1 MKRYLYTIIIC
12 LFTLSVQAQQWVWH
26 EIAEEQSESEPVPT
40 WIIYLTLIIG
50 FVIYRY
56 IRNKDA
62 EEEEIIAQ
70 NRRIEEQQR
79 LEEEYDVYKDEEVV
93 FYDDDL
99 IVPDISHSR
108 PIMSNNAYSD
118 SSYTKNEKPTSKEI
132 EPFQKPIIQTET
144 DFYILSSDGKEL
156 IKGKDADNIII
167 SEGVERIKHGA
178 FMNKKIKHVK
188 FPKSLKHIESFAFC
202 YSSIE
207 YLEVPAT
214 IDRFEKYIFSG
225 CNSLR
230 EVKIEDGI
238 KVFGIGM
245 FRECV
250 RLEKVS
256 LPESLI
262 TIPEAAFEN
271 CFSLHNINLPSGLK
285 RIGDS
290 AFDNCQILELFS
302 IPQTVNNIGIGA
314 FRDCY
319 ALKEI
324 TIPNGVVGISDRT
337 FYGATN
343 LEKVILPEDL
353 AYIMERAFYGC
364 EHIHIKI
371 PQSVRYIAPNAFAQC
386 NNNSYD
392 NLQIEVPIGKKS
404 ILENMHSQLIG
415 KVSEYSTSS
424 PYVDSEDL
432 ARKRQLFIAI
442 LEDKHRQEMEHFCNE
457 FNVAIRIDKQQTYSN
472 F

>member
-26 EIAEEQSESEPVPT
+26 EIAEEQSESESVPT
-40 WIIYLTLIIG
+40 WLIYLTLIIG

-62 EEEEIIAQ
+62 EEEEKIAQ

-79 LEEEYDVYKDEEVV
+79 IEEEYDVYKDEEVV

-132 EPFQKPIIQTET
+132 EPFQKPITQTET

-156 IKGKDADNIII
+156 IEGKDADNIII

-178 FMNKKIKHVK
+178 FMGKKIKHVK
-188 FPKSLKHIESFAFC
+188 FPKSLKYIESMAFANC
-202 YSSIE
+202 SIE
-207 YLEVPAT
+207 DLEVPAT
-214 IDRFEKYIFSG
+214 IELFEELIFSG
-225 CNSLR
+225 CDFLK

-238 KVFGIGM
+238 KVLGRGM
-245 FRECV
+245 FNRCV
-250 RLEKVS
+250 SLEKVS

-262 TIPEAAFEN
+262 TIPESAFEY
-271 CFSLHNINLPSGLK
+271 CFSLQNINLPSGLK
-285 RIGDS
+285 RIGYS
-290 AFDNCQILELFS
+290 AFGNCQILELFS

-314 FRDCY
+314 FRNCY

-324 TIPNGVVGISDRT
+324 TIPNGVVGISDST
-337 FYGATN
+337 FYDATN
-343 LEKVILPEDL
+343 LEKVILPENL
-353 AYIMERAFYGC
+353 AYIMDSAFHGC
-364 EHIHIKI
+364 GHIHIKI
-371 PQSVRYIAPNAFAQC
+371 PQSVIYIASNAFSQC
-386 NNNSYD
+386 NDYSYE

-404 ILENMHSQLIG
+404 VLENLHPQLIG
-415 KVSEYSTSS
+415 KVSEYSTNSH
-424 PYVDSEDL
+424 YVDSEDL
-432 ARKRQLFIAI
+432 ALKRELFITI
-442 LEDKHRQEMEHFCNE
+442 LENEHRKEMEYFCNE
-457 FNVAIRIDKQQTYSN
+457 FGFSIRMDKQQTYSN